1 MDTVSQQSNHV
12 EIDEDRQQKAREY
25 ARKRRRVSYIDMG
38 IAAVGIIFVFL
49 SGLNIALRNWLQPLA
64 WHPVA
69 GWYPWQVL
77 VYFLVLMLGYQV
89 ITSPLA
95 YYGGFV
101 LPHRYGLSTMTLRGW
116 LIDLFKGLIL
126 GLVLEALV
134 IELIYLLLAV
144 QPQTWW
150 LWVAVIFLFFSVV
163 IGDLAPV
170 LVFPP
175 FF

>member
-69 GWYPWQVL
+69 GWVA
-77 VYFLVLMLGYQV
+77 VAGVVFFFVFVLGYQEV
-89 ITSPLA
+89 PS
-95 YYGGFV
+95 
-101 LPHRYGLSTMTLRGW
+101 
-116 LIDLFKGLIL
+116 
-126 GLVLEALV
+126 
-134 IELIYLLLAV
+134 LLAFFGGV
-144 QPQTWW
+144 VRSPPHCLPPLPPRRW
-150 LWVAVIFLFFSVV
+150 LVR
-163 IGDLAPV
+163 PV
-170 LVFPP
+170 TR
-175 FF
+175 